1 MAELISERRA
11 LPAEG
16 LKPLIL
22 FSKDVAV
29 RPGLAFLSITALFCL
44 SLEAE
49 LLQQIDS
56 FRLYLTTR
64 EILLEAGIAL
74 LLSLAIACCWW
85 VFVLLVAQPARVFL
99 RSKGSLVRLYW
110 NLWIA
115 APLAYLILE
124 AAQDIKLEI
133 LPRWHAGTNVRVSTA
148 LVVSCLCVAV
158 LSRIGWP
165 VLWEFCRTRLVPIAW
180 AHFAIALVA
189 ATAVLMHGVHL
200 FHDYEHPAVT
210 TGSLASPDIYL
221 ISIDT
226 LRAEDTSLFGYSRA
240 TTPNLEKFA
249 QRSFNF
255 DYYFAN
261 SNFTTPA
268 TSSIETG
275 KLPWSHRVF
284 HGGDFLRGQNQ
295 HENLP
300 AVLKQRGYY
309 TAMITSNFLAA
320 PFRHRTMESYDAVQ
334 YASPNGFTGLRFR
347 ESNLIGVNTQYTLTF
362 SLLRGVNLLFA
373 SLDHFLWSDRYPSP
387 AEDVFGRAS
396 RFLEQHDGSKPIFLW
411 THILPPHDP
420 YFVPPPYRHRFVS
433 EQVRNY
439 ENFWV
444 PDTERI
450 RPGVSLQDLHAAYD
464 EMMLYA
470 DQSVGDFLDWLSRT
484 GRLDRSIV
492 IVTADHG
499 ELFDHGRLGH
509 GGRDLYQGLIH
520 IPLLIHLPRQTQG
533 VHIDQLAQQADL
545 LPTLLDLA
553 GTPAPSWVDGA
564 SLRPTLESRTLADR
578 YIYSMNLEPNSTFHP
593 VTKGTVAVMDGD
605 FKFVRYLDSGKEQL
619 YRYKTDKDEE
629 NNLLQSEPEIAKRMR
644 NVLLEKLD
652 EVNRRFS
659 RNQ

>member
-1 MAELISERRA
+1 MAELISEHCA
-11 LPAEG
+11 LPTEG
-16 LKPLIL
+16 LSSVVPL
-22 FSKDVAV
+22 SNNVPV
-29 RPGLAFLSITALFCL
+29 RSGLAFLSIVALFCL

-49 LLQQIDS
+49 LLQQVDS

-64 EILLEAGIAL
+64 EILLEAGVVL
-74 LLSLAIACCWW
+74 LLSLAIAFGWW
-85 VFVLLVAQPARVFL
+85 LFVLLVAQPARVFL

-133 LPRWHAGTNVRVSTA
+133 LPRWHAGTNIRVSIA
-148 LVVSCLCVAV
+148 LGLSCLCVAG
-158 LSRIGWP
+158 LSRIDGP

-180 AHFAIALVA
+180 VHFALAIVA
-189 ATAVLMHGVHL
+189 AAALWMHGVHL
-200 FHDYEHPAVT
+200 FHDYERPEVA
-210 TGSLASPDIYL
+210 TGVLGSPDIYL
-221 ISIDT
+221 ITIDT

-249 QRSFNF
+249 QRSFSF
-255 DYYFAN
+255 DDYFAN

-284 HGGDFLRGQNQ
+284 HGGDFLREQNQ
-295 HENLP
+295 YENVA

-320 PFRHRTMESYDAVQ
+320 PFRHRTLESYDAVQ
-334 YASPNGFTGLRFR
+334 YASPKGFTGLRFR

-387 AEDVFGRAS
+387 AEDVFGRAA
-396 RFLEQHDGSKPIFLW
+396 RFLERHDGSKPVFLW

-420 YFVPPPYRHRFVS
+420 YFVPPAYRHRFVA
-433 EQVRNY
+433 ERVRNY
-439 ENFWV
+439 DKFWV

-470 DQSVGDFLDWLSRT
+470 DHSVGEYLDWLDQT

-499 ELFDHGRLGH
+499 ELFDHNRLGH

-520 IPLLIHLPRQTQG
+520 VPLLIHLPGQRQG

-545 LPTLLDLA
+545 LPTLLDLVGA
-553 GTPAPSWVDGA
+553 PVPSWVDGA
-564 SLRPTLESRTLADR
+564 SLRPALESRILADR
-578 YIYSMNLEPNSTFHP
+578 YIYSMNLEPNSTFNA
-593 VTKGTVAVMDGD
+593 VTKGTVAVMDAD

-619 YRYKTDKDEE
+619 YRYKTDKDEQ
-629 NNLLQSEPEIAKRMR
+629 NNLVQSEPDVAKRMR
-644 NVLLEKLD
+644 KVLLERL
-652 EVNRRFS
+652 EEANRRFS
-659 RNQ
+659 TKQ